1 MIELVKVLKVEP
13 LGGYRL
19 RVHFTNGEVGE
30 ADPSEMIADGGPMVE
45 PLKDEA
51 FFARAFVQ
59 NGVPAWPNGFDI
71 DAIALHRDMM
81 DVGRSASGIGVSA
94 E

>member
-1 MIELVKVLKVEP
+1 MIEIVKVVRVEP

-19 RVHFTNGEVGE
+19 RIWFSNGAEGTRDFAE
-30 ADPSEMIADGGPMVE
+30 IIAEGGAMVA
-45 PLKDEA
+45 PLRDEI

-71 DAIALHRDMM
+71 DAIALFQEMRDAGLLHPA
-81 DVGRSASGIGVSA
+81 VAAVR
-94 E
+94 

>member
-13 LGGYRL
+13 LGGFRL
-19 RVHFTNGEVGE
+19 RVHFTNGDVGE
-30 ADPSEMIADGGPMVE
+30 ADFADMILEGGPMVE
-45 PLKDEA
+45 PLKDQA
-51 FFARAFVQ
+51 FFARVFVQ

-71 DAIALHRDMM
+71 DAIALHRDMKALGEM
-81 DVGRSASGIGVSA
+81 AQSAVSA